1 MSTQEVPTIQVVIKS
16 LTDWL
21 GPDLMGVMCGMKG
34 SAPLKKWMVRP
45 PNIEEEAK
53 LRTGYEVFRI
63 VRKVDSLEV
72 AQAWMVGMNPH
83 LRDHDENSDPAWDDG
98 TPVVEIGLGDGRDV
112 LTAAR
117 VYPKDP
123 SLT

>member
-1 MSTQEVPTIQVVIKS
+1 MPTIQVVIRS
-16 LTDWL
+16 LTDWI

-53 LRTGYEVFRI
+53 LRTGYEAFRI
-63 VRKVDSLEV
+63 VRKVDSVEV
-72 AQAWMVGMNPH
+72 VRAWMVGMNPH
-83 LRDHDENSDPAWDDG
+83 LVNHDEDSDPEWVDG
-98 TPVVEIGLGDGRDV
+98 TPVIEIGLGYGREV

-117 VYPKDP
+117 AYAEDP
-123 SLT
+123 MLT